1 MNLLKVFCNSFFRTL
16 ARVLVYILFGIVFTF
31 FVLNK
36 DVHADMVTPQEI
48 LFNGSSFSTYYEIP
62 VVYTSRDLR
71 IEIND
76 RLRNFNHI
84 GTENTNLIL
93 DICASGKL
101 NIWRTHAAGS
111 GCSTSCFSQ
120 LVQIKQIPN
129 LICRTYTYNDNK
141 AYRIV
146 LPINSWNMSG
156 VTSPEL
162 DNISFDDRITL
173 SNKTSHDIY
182 ASIYGAYYSSIG
194 FDINNQDALF
204 SDLNQT
210 QQNILNKQN
219 EINNNINDVK
229 NGVSDIN
236 GSINNDNVDDP
247 SSSINSFKD
256 KIASNGVITQLIGLP
271 VTLFS
276 KVLNSVNGTCSTYN
290 LGSLFGTDL
299 TLPCVNIQNYFGTS
313 LWSVIDVL
321 ISGLFVY
328 SISRKFIKVFE
339 SMSSM
344 NEGDV
349 IGD

>member
-1 MNLLKVFCNSFFRTL
+1 MNFLKVFCNSFFRTL
-16 ARVLVYILFGIVFTF
+16 ARVLVYILLGIVFCF

-36 DVHADMVTPQEI
+36 DVHADMATPQEI

-62 VVYTSRDLR
+62 VVYTSSDLR
-71 IEIND
+71 IQIND
-76 RLRNFNHI
+76 RLRNFNSI

-101 NIWRTHAAGS
+101 NIWRTYAAGS
-111 GCSTSCFSQ
+111 GCSTSCFGQ

-129 LICRTYTYNDNK
+129 LTCRTYTYNDNN

-146 LPINSWNMSG
+146 LPINLWNMTG
-156 VTSPEL
+156 VTSSEL
-162 DNISFDDRITL
+162 DYISFDDRITL
-173 SNKTSHDIY
+173 SNNTPYDIY

-229 NGVSDIN
+229 NGVTDIN

-299 TLPCVNIQNYFGTS
+299 ILPCVNIQNYLGTS